1 VIVAIAGSRRLPA
14 GQAPRLLVRFLA
26 ALPDDAV
33 ILLRKGAYTEP
44 GRFERDVENLCSILR
59 MYWEWCVPA
68 PTEDTVGRAAVFY
81 RDIEMVERAD
91 LVLLFFDPV
100 EAHDGYSGTAH
111 LMDKALD
118 AARPVY
124 AYAVAANGEVS
135 RVGEYDPDHL
145 YADIVP
151 SA

>member
-1 VIVAIAGSRRLPA
+1 MKIAIAGSRRLPA

-26 ALPDDAV
+26 ALPADAV

-44 GRFERDVENLCSILR
+44 GRFESDVENLCSILH
-59 MYWEWCVPA
+59 MWWEWCVPV
-68 PTEDTVGRAAVFY
+68 PTGTTVGRAAVYY

-91 LVLLFFDPV
+91 LVLLFLAAKD
-100 EAHDGYSGTAH
+100 ATDSHSGTGH

-124 AYAVAANGEVS
+124 TYIVHDDG
-135 RVGEYDPDHL
+135 RVERFGEYDPEHL
-145 YADIVP
+145 YANIAP

>member
-1 VIVAIAGSRRLPA
+1 VNVVIAGSRRLPA
-14 GQAPRLLVRFLA
+14 GQAPRLLIRFLA
-26 ALPDDAV
+26 ALPADAC

-44 GRFERDVENLCSILR
+44 GRFERDVENLCSILH
-59 MYWEWCVPA
+59 MDWEWCVPV
-68 PTEDTVGRAAVFY
+68 PTGTTVGRAAVYY
-81 RDIEMVERAD
+81 RDIEMVDRAD
-91 LVLLFFDPV
+91 LVLLFFSPD

-124 AYAVAANGEVS
+124 AYTVAEDGLVS
-135 RVGEYDPDHL
+135 RVGEYDPEHL
-145 YADIVP
+145 YADIAP